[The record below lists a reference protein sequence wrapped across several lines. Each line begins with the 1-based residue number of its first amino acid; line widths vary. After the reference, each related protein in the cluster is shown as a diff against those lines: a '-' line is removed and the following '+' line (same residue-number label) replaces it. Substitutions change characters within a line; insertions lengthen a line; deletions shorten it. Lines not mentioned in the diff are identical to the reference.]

1 MANRELKQVL
11 IPEGLSGERV
21 DAALSRLLGISRTV
35 IVELIDKQEITKNGK
50 EISKSHRV
58 ETDEHF
64 EVLLPDIKPAGHLKP
79 TPIDNLKIIYV
90 DDDLIVI
97 DKPVGI
103 AAHPSPGWEG
113 PTVNGAII
121 AAGYEINTSGVAERQ
136 GIVQRLDVGT
146 SGLMIV
152 SRNEKSYSQLKEQFR
167 SRSVKKIY
175 HAMIQGRM
183 DPSEGTIDAPLD
195 RHPRDDYKFAVTTG
209 GKPSITH
216 YRSLEHFPAVTL
228 IEVEL
233 ETGRTHQ
240 IRVHFSALHHPLV
253 GDLTYG
259 ADHTIGTRLKLSR
272 PWLHA
277 CKLEFQHPRTGEQM
291 VFSSEYPI
299 DLAQTLEILRHSERN
314 KG

>member
-1 MANRELKQVL
+1 MAERELKQVI
-11 IPEGLSGERV
+11 IPEGLDGERV

-35 IVELIDKQEITKNGK
+35 VADLIDASEVNKRGK
-50 EISKSHRV
+50 SVVKSLKV
-58 ETDEHF
+58 EAGDHF
-64 EVLLPDIKPAGHLKP
+64 EVLLPAVKPTGELTP
-79 TPIDNLKIIYV
+79 TPIDNLKIVYV
-90 DDDLIVI
+90 DNDVIVI

-113 PTVNGAII
+113 PTVIGAII

-146 SGLMIV
+146 SGLMV
-152 SRNEKSYSQLKEQFR
+152 VARNENSYSEMKEQFR
-167 SRSVKKIY
+167 SRQVKKIY
-175 HAMIQGRM
+175 HAMIQGHM

-195 RHPRDDYKFAVTTG
+195 RHPRDDYKFAVTAN

-216 YRSLEHFPAVTL
+216 YKSLEYFPAVTL
-228 IEVEL
+228 LEVEL

-253 GDLTYG
+253 GDLIYG
-259 ADHTIGTRLKLSR
+259 ADHTIATRLKITR

-277 CKLEFQHPRTGEQM
+277 CRLEFKHPRTGETLT
-291 VFSSEYPI
+291 FNSEYPA
-299 DLAQTLEILRHSERN
+299 DLTQTLEILRHSERSR
-314 KG
+314 G

>member
-1 MANRELKQVL
+1 MAERELKQVI
-11 IPEGLSGERV
+11 IPEGLEGERV

-35 IVELIDKQEITKNGK
+35 VTDLIDAGEINKRGK
-50 EISKSHRV
+50 TVIKSLKV
-58 ETDEHF
+58 ETGDHF
-64 EVLLPDIKPAGHLKP
+64 EVLLPAVKPAGELTP
-79 TPIDNLKIIYV
+79 TPIDNLKVVYV
-90 DDDLIVI
+90 DNDVIVI

-113 PTVNGAII
+113 PTVIGAII

-146 SGLMIV
+146 SGLMV
-152 SRNEKSYSQLKEQFR
+152 VARNENSYSEMKEQFR
-167 SRSVKKIY
+167 SRQVKKIY
-175 HAMIQGRM
+175 HAMIQGHM

-195 RHPRDDYKFAVTTG
+195 RHPRDDYKFAVTAN

-216 YRSLEHFPAVTL
+216 YKSLEYFPAVTL
-228 IEVEL
+228 LEVEL

-253 GDLTYG
+253 GDLIYG
-259 ADHTIGTRLKLSR
+259 ADHTIATKLKITR

-277 CKLEFQHPRTGEQM
+277 CRLEFKHPRTGETL
-291 VFSSEYPI
+291 VFNSEYPA
-299 DLAQTLEILRHSERN
+299 DLTQTLEILRHSERSR
-314 KG
+314 G

>member
-1 MANRELKQVL
+1 MAERELKQVI
-11 IPEGLSGERV
+11 IPEGLDGERV

-35 IVELIDKQEITKNGK
+35 VADLIDESEVNKRGK
-50 EISKSHRV
+50 SVVKSLKV
-58 ETDEHF
+58 EAGDHF
-64 EVLLPDIKPAGHLKP
+64 EVLLPAVKPTGELTP
-79 TPIDNLKIIYV
+79 TPIDNLKVVYV
-90 DDDLIVI
+90 DNDVIVI

-113 PTVNGAII
+113 PTVIGAII

-146 SGLMIV
+146 SGLMV
-152 SRNEKSYSQLKEQFR
+152 VARNENSYSEMKEQFR
-167 SRSVKKIY
+167 SRQVKKIY
-175 HAMIQGRM
+175 HAMIQGHM

-195 RHPRDDYKFAVTTG
+195 RHPRDDYKFAVTAN

-216 YRSLEHFPAVTL
+216 YKSLEYFPAVTL
-228 IEVEL
+228 LEVEL

-253 GDLTYG
+253 GDLIYG
-259 ADHTIGTRLKLSR
+259 ADHTIATRLKITR

-277 CKLEFQHPRTGEQM
+277 CRLEFKHPRTGETLT
-291 VFSSEYPI
+291 FNSEYPA
-299 DLAQTLEILRHSERN
+299 DLTQTLEILRHSERSR
-314 KG
+314 G

>member
-1 MANRELKQVL
+1 MDNRELKQVL
-11 IPEGLSGERV
+11 IPEGLVGERI
-21 DAALSRLLGISRTV
+21 DAALSRLLGISRTTIADLIESGEV
-35 IVELIDKQEITKNGK
+35 TKKGKSVTKSAKVEAG
-50 EISKSHRV
+50 
-58 ETDEHF
+58 EHF
-64 EVLLPDIKPAGHLKP
+64 EVLLPEVRSVGKLTP
-79 TPIDNLKIIYV
+79 TPIEDLKVVYV
-90 DDDLIVI
+90 DEDVIVI

-113 PTVNGAII
+113 PTVIGAII

-146 SGLMIV
+146 SGLMV
-152 SRNEKSYSQLKEQFR
+152 VARNENSYSEMKEQFR
-167 SRSVKKIY
+167 RRSVKKIY

-195 RHPRDDYKFAVTTG
+195 RHPRDDYKFAVTAN

-216 YRSLEHFPAVTL
+216 YKSLEFFPAVTL
-228 IEVEL
+228 LEVEL

-253 GDLTYG
+253 GDLIYG
-259 ADHTIGTRLKLSR
+259 ADHTIATKLKISR

-277 CKLEFQHPRTGEQM
+277 CKLEFKHPRT
-291 VFSSEYPI
+291 SELLSFTSDYPE
-299 DLAQTLEILRHSERN
+299 DLNQTLEILRHAERS
-314 KG
+314 KS

>member
-1 MANRELKQVL
+1 MAERELKQVI
-11 IPEGLSGERV
+11 IPEGLVGERV

-35 IVELIDKQEITKNGK
+35 VADLIDASEVNKRGK
-50 EISKSHRV
+50 SVVKSLKV
-58 ETDEHF
+58 EAGDHF
-64 EVLLPDIKPAGHLKP
+64 EVLLPAVKPTGELTP
-79 TPIDNLKIIYV
+79 TPIDNLKVVYV
-90 DDDLIVI
+90 DNDVIVI

-113 PTVNGAII
+113 PTVIGAII

-146 SGLMIV
+146 SGLMV
-152 SRNEKSYSQLKEQFR
+152 VARNENSYSEMKEQFR
-167 SRSVKKIY
+167 SRQVKKIY
-175 HAMIQGRM
+175 HAMIQGHM

-195 RHPRDDYKFAVTTG
+195 RHPRDDYKFAVTAN

-216 YRSLEHFPAVTL
+216 YKSLEYFPAVTL
-228 IEVEL
+228 LEVEL

-253 GDLTYG
+253 GDLIYG
-259 ADHTIGTRLKLSR
+259 ADHTIATRLKITR

-277 CKLEFQHPRTGEQM
+277 CRLEFKHPRTGETLT
-291 VFSSEYPI
+291 FNSEYPA
-299 DLAQTLEILRHSERN
+299 DLTQTLEILRHSERSR
-314 KG
+314 G